1 MFVSGT
7 AALVWAA
14 LQARNVSSR
23 TFGVNWVLKM
33 IGYTILAGPTGAFV
47 MAMWERDSAV
57 VELLI
62 EQAMKDK

>member
-1 MFVSGT
+1 MFVSGA

-23 TFGVNWVLKM
+23 TFGVKWVLKT
-33 IGYTILAGPTGAFV
+33 IGYTIITGPTGAFV